1 MYIVVDH
8 VTSSIIHFSILLSIV
23 YLQSVILVLFLYV
36 LGVTHVQN
44 KQNMLQVAGLEQ
56 EKNIQ

>member
-8 VTSSIIHFSILLSIV
+8 VTSIIHFRVLLSIV